1 MENVVDENIT
11 NVIVVEPT
19 VYNVVSVTEDIQYVT
34 TGIVGPQ
41 GPRGIQ
47 GITGDQGIP
56 GPQGIQGPEGPNT
69 IGGYSIQLASEA
81 DGDFLGFTG
90 SQWKNIK
97 QESISD
103 GGNF

>member
-1 MENVVDENIT
+1 MDTILEPAIFTVATEEVVFNVVT
-11 NVIVVEPT
+11 
-19 VYNVVSVTEDIQYVT
+19 VTEDLQYVT

-47 GITGDQGIP
+47 GIEGDQGIP
-56 GPQGIQGPEGPNT
+56 GPQGDIGPAGPNT

-81 DGDFLGFTG
+81 DGDFLGFNG
-90 SQWKNIK
+90 NLWKNIK

>member
-1 MENVVDENIT
+1 METVVEDAIFTVATEEVVFNVVT
-11 NVIVVEPT
+11 
-19 VYNVVSVTEDIQYVT
+19 VTEDLQYVT

-47 GITGDQGIP
+47 GQHGDQGIP

-69 IGGYSIQLASEA
+69 IGGYNIQLASEA
-81 DGDFLGFTG
+81 DGDLLGFTG
-90 SQWKNIK
+90 NQWKNIK

>member
-1 MENVVDENIT
+1 METTVIEPAIFTVATEQVVNNVVTI
-11 NVIVVEPT
+11 
-19 VYNVVSVTEDIQYVT
+19 TEDLQYVT

-47 GITGDQGIP
+47 GQDGDQGIP
-56 GPQGIQGPEGPNT
+56 GPQGEQGPEGPNT

-81 DGDFLGFTG
+81 DGDLLGFNG
-90 SQWKNIK
+90 AQWRNIK